1 MDSYDDRGVT
11 AGQDAA
17 SAPGAP
23 DAPGAATASEA
34 VAPPDLAGVA
44 EDPRHPGA
52 SGGIAAL
59 SLPYQLVAALAL
71 AVVGVVACVHLGMVF
86 LHVAPSNT
94 LTKQNGEAVD
104 DWVYP
109 EFEQNW
115 KLFAPNPLQQNI
127 SVQVRAQVR
136 TADGRWK
143 TSDWIDLTARD
154 GEAIRGNLLPSHTVQ
169 NALRRSW
176 DFYTATHDN
185 ANKPNGLRGALS
197 ERYVRRTVM
206 LRLDGRDLGGKVER
220 IQVRSETVWVK
231 APPWSEEKTNTRPA
245 HRILPWWPVTGADLP
260 EGARH
265 ASGAAR

>member
-11 AGQDAA
+11 AGRGAGQV
-17 SAPGAP
+17 PGAT
-23 DAPGAATASEA
+23 DASE
-34 VAPPDLAGVA
+34 VPKGP
-44 EDPRHPGA
+44 EDPPGPGIP

-59 SLPYQLVAALAL
+59 SLPYQAVAALAL
-71 AVVGVVACVHLGMVF
+71 AVVGVIACVHLGMVF

-94 LTKQNGEAVD
+94 LTKQNGEAID

-136 TADGRWK
+136 TADGQWK
-143 TSDWIDLTARD
+143 TSDWIDLSAQD

-169 NALRRSW
+169 NALRRAW
-176 DFYTATHDN
+176 DFYTASHDN
-185 ANKPNGLRGALS
+185 ANKPNGMRGALS

-206 LRLDGRDLGGKVER
+206 LRLAGLDLGGKVER
-220 IQVRSETVWVK
+220 IQVRSETMWVK
-231 APPWSEEKTNTRPA
+231 APPWSNEKTNARPA
-245 HRILPWWPVTGADLP
+245 HRVLPWWPVTEADLP
-260 EGARH
+260 EGARR
-265 ASGAAR
+265 ASEAAR